1 MSAMYSLTKVLLV
14 DDERLIRQGIIHYI
28 DWTEKGFELIGEA
41 SNGKQALQI
50 ISENKPDII
59 ITDIVMPVM
68 NGIDFI
74 EKVKKLYP
82 EIGII
87 VLSSYGDF
95 DYVRNTFKN
104 GVTDYILKPELSSD
118 NLLQALERVVDKTQ
132 ARSTH
137 ASVDETK
144 VMRSQI
150 KKFLTGYELEDKDKL
165 WIDYFNQTHFAFI
178 EVHYQ
183 LGEHFDLIVEPML
196 NLFDNVNYIIY
207 EKTSSSCQLV
217 INTTEDIFYSLLT
230 QVKEENENKSIT
242 IWLISSLFT
251 TMEELKNTFQQQLR
265 LTKYYQFYLN
275 EQHVFYFDLLPESIT
290 PEEPFDLNYF
300 TELLKDKKFESAFY
314 LLNKYLFEVQ
324 TYYAYEP
331 DHFKNF
337 LGNIIFNTTVL
348 LKTLNYDT
356 DQFERDKYHYFNTIN
371 NAKSFDE
378 AIQSFNHF
386 INNVQATIALKE
398 KELGSRN
405 IDQLLK
411 YIDEHYSEPLSL
423 TMLAEHF
430 HFNPSYLS
438 SYFSLNY
445 QIGFS
450 EYLTQVRINK
460 AKELLANKKLTISEI
475 GGMVGYADHSYFCKV
490 FKKNT
495 NKSPSRY
502 RKDVL
507 K

>member
-1 MSAMYSLTKVLLV
+1 MYSLTKVLLV

-41 SNGKQALQI
+41 SNGKQALQL

-95 DYVRNTFKN
+95 DYVRNTFKS

-118 NLLQALERVVDKTQ
+118 HLLQALERVVAKTQ
-132 ARSTH
+132 TRSTH

-144 VMRSQI
+144 VMRSQM
-150 KKFLTGYELEDKDKL
+150 KKFLAGYELEDKDKL
-165 WIDYFNQTHFAFI
+165 WIDYFNQTHFAFV

-183 LGEHFDLIVEPML
+183 LEEHFDLIVEPML
-196 NLFDNVNYIIY
+196 NLFENVNYIIY
-207 EKTSSSCQLV
+207 EKTNSFCQLV
-217 INTTEDIFYSLLT
+217 INIAEETFHALLREI
-230 QVKEENENKSIT
+230 KAENEDRST
-242 IWLISSLFT
+242 RWLISSLVT
-251 TMEELKNTFQQQLR
+251 DREKLKDAFQEQLR
-265 LTKYYQFYLN
+265 LIKHYQFYLK
-275 EQHVFYFDLLPESIT
+275 EQRVFYYDSLPQSIT
-290 PEEPFDLNYF
+290 PEEAFDLNYF

-314 LLNKYLFEVQ
+314 LLNTYLNEVQ

-337 LGNIIFNTTVL
+337 LGNIIFNITVL

-378 AIQSFNHF
+378 AIESFNHF
-386 INNVQATIALKE
+386 IDTVQTTIALKE
-398 KELGSRN
+398 KEGRNRN

-460 AKELLANKKLTISEI
+460 AKELLANKKLAISEI

-502 RKDVL
+502 RKDVI